1 MKDIFET
8 VEETWT
14 MGCILNYNKELFDF
28 LPMIMVLWFM
38 GIRPYS
44 KKMHG
49 DVFRNEMS

>member
-1 MKDIFET
+1 MKDVFET

-14 MGCILNYNKELFDF
+14 ISCILNYNKELFNF
-28 LPMIMVLWFM
+28 LPMIMVLWLY
-38 GIRPYS
+38 GPYS